1 MAPNP
6 QCAAL
11 AAAKDKKGLSYAQIA
26 QQIGKSE
33 QHVIDICTGQ
43 SVPTT
48 DEFNALARV
57 LGITEQPPHD
67 AAHTTK
73 AV

>member
-11 AAAKDKKGLSYAQIA
+11 AAAKEKKGLSYAQIA
-26 QQIGKSE
+26 QKIGQPE
-33 QHVIDICTGQ
+33 QHVIDVCTGAAT
-43 SVPTT
+43 PTT
-48 DEFNALARV
+48 AEFNALASA
-57 LGITEQPPHD
+57 LGITSAPPHD

-73 AV
+73 AA

>member
-26 QQIGKSE
+26 EKIGQSE
-33 QHVIDICTGQ
+33 AHVVDVCTGKIQ
-43 SVPTT
+43 PTQ
-48 DEFNALARV
+48 DEFNALARA
-57 LGITEQPPHD
+57 LDITQSPPSD
-67 AAHTTK
+67 SAHKTK
-73 AV
+73 